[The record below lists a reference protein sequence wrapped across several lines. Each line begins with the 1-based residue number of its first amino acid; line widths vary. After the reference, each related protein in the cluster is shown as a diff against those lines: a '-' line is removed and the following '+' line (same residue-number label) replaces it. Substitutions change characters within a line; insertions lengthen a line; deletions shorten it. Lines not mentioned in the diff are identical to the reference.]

1 MTTFDADDLIELYA
15 AQGAIEADRIVLLL
29 AEDGVE
35 ALARATTVSSFPT
48 AAQHLIL
55 VRGADRERARATI
68 ENARREGAIS
78 HGGEWLG
85 A

>member
-1 MTTFDADDLIELYA
+1 MMTYDAEDLVELYA

-35 ALARATTVSSFPT
+35 GLARATTVSAFPT
-48 AAQHLIL
+48 SGAHLIL

-78 HGGEWLG
+78 VGGEWLD